1 MPVINRAI
9 LNIIANSFF
18 MIPPSKYRKKQFRS
32 FSFCQYISIIYFIL
46 YYFTFK
52 IYIEKRNL
60 KTPGREENFET
71 GNEENFEEVSVNKNI
86 STKLLKEIIEAVGG
100 EENIKKVDACFTRL
114 RLTLEDNSKVNDLKI
129 FEKSLGASG
138 AVLVENGIQIIY
150 GNRANLLKIE
160 MREFLK
166 HE

>member
-1 MPVINRAI
+1 M
-9 LNIIANSFF
+9 
-18 MIPPSKYRKKQFRS
+18 
-32 FSFCQYISIIYFIL
+32 
-46 YYFTFK
+46 
-52 IYIEKRNL
+52 
-60 KTPGREENFET
+60 
-71 GNEENFEEVSVNKNI
+71 
-86 STKLLKEIIEAVGG
+86 
-100 EENIKKVDACFTRL
+100 
-114 RLTLEDNSKVNDLKI
+114 KI